1 MLIKLIDYMPVK
13 NEGNGWGTPQGRE
26 VHQAVNSV
34 VEDNPKGTVF
44 NISLEGVK
52 HTDVSFA
59 RESIIL
65 LAHRYRG
72 IYTFC
77 LSNFFDPDLVENW
90 DLAAKKMGQPFTVW
104 QGNKPLIIGPE
115 PSEGT
120 KEILDFVLA
129 HSLVVTSEVAAK
141 FDLKISNASNKLK
154 KLVQEGYIL
163 QRKRPASS
171 GGVEYEYFR
180 IE

>member
-1 MLIKLIDYMPVK
+1 MLIKLIDCMPEK
-13 NEGNGWGTPQGRE
+13 NKGTGWGTPQGRE
-26 VHQAVNSV
+26 VHQAVNKV
-34 VEDNPKGTVF
+34 VEDNPKGTIF
-44 NISLEGVK
+44 NISLEGVR

-59 RESIIL
+59 RESIIS
-65 LAHRYRG
+65 LAYRYRG

-77 LSNFFDPDLVENW
+77 LSSFYDPDLIENW
-90 DLAAKKMGQPFTVW
+90 DLAAKKMEQPFTVW
-104 QGNKPLIIGPE
+104 QGSKAIVIGPE

-120 KEILDFVLA
+120 REILDFVL
-129 HSLVVTSEVAAK
+129 SQTLVTTSEVAAK

-171 GGVEYEYFR
+171 GGVEFEYFR